1 MNNRNIDIFMKM
13 CNEKGLAYGFKEII
27 KSNCIKDM
35 TIYKLFY
42 SIYFQLFTKRG
53 KHNNFDEELKQC
65 LQSINCKM
73 INNKVVKV
81 S

>member
-1 MNNRNIDIFMKM
+1 MSNRNIDIFIKI
-13 CNEKGLAYGFKEII
+13 CNEKGLTRAFKEII
-27 KSNCIKDM
+27 TSNCIKDM

-42 SIYFQLFTKRG
+42 NIYFQLFTKRG
-53 KHNNFDEELKQC
+53 KHNNFDDELQQC

>member
-1 MNNRNIDIFMKM
+1 MSNRNIDIFVKM
-13 CNEKGLAYGFKEII
+13 CDEKGLAYGFKEII
-27 KSNCIKDM
+27 TSNCIKDM
-35 TIYKLFY
+35 NIYKLFY
-42 SIYFQLFTKRG
+42 NIYFQLYTKRER
-53 KHNNFDEELKQC
+53 HNNFDDELQQC